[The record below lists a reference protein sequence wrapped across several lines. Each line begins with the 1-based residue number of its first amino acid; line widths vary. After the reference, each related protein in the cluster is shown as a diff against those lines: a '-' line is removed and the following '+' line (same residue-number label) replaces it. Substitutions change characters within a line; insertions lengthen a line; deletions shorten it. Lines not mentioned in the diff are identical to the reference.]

1 MWQEERRIIVTKNR
15 NRLWAVIAIVF
26 IMFLVIALAVPF
38 EKNNVYYLSL
48 IFGIVAIVVQCV
60 VMKIAFGKEETPKS
74 KFYGFPIAKIGF
86 VYMAAQVILSFVFM
100 AISKNC
106 PTWIVVI
113 IFVVLLGVSFIG
125 FIAAEATRDT
135 IEKMDNKLKNNTECM
150 QNLRSIVYPLSGQAK
165 DAKCKEELDKLAE
178 EFKYSDPV
186 SSEAIKNIE
195 NELSEMV
202 DELQKAVVD
211 NDSESII
218 GLCDKIKISLT
229 ERNRLCKLNK
239 RNQ

>member
-1 MWQEERRIIVTKNR
+1 M
-15 NRLWAVIAIVF
+15 
-26 IMFLVIALAVPF
+26 
-38 EKNNVYYLSL
+38 
-48 IFGIVAIVVQCV
+48 
-60 VMKIAFGKEETPKS
+60 
-74 KFYGFPIAKIGF
+74 
-86 VYMAAQVILSFVFM
+86 
-100 AISKNC
+100 
-106 PTWIVVI
+106 
-113 IFVVLLGVSFIG
+113 
-125 FIAAEATRDT
+125 
-135 IEKMDNKLKNNTECM
+135 
-150 QNLRSIVYPLSGQAK
+150 
-165 DAKCKEELDKLAE
+165 AE

>member
-1 MWQEERRIIVTKNR
+1 MN
-15 NRLWAVIAIVF
+15 
-26 IMFLVIALAVPF
+26 IALP
-38 EKNNVYYLSL
+38 
-48 IFGIVAIVVQCV
+48 
-60 VMKIAFGKEETPKS
+60 
-74 KFYGFPIAKIGF
+74 
-86 VYMAAQVILSFVFM
+86 VIL
-100 AISKNC
+100 
-106 PTWIVVI
+106 VV
-113 IFVVLLGVSFIG
+113 VIG